1 MIYLLS
7 GAPGAGKGTQS
18 DMLVARLG
26 VKKLATG
33 DALRECVK
41 AKTELGIKVAKI
53 MDRGEFVADD
63 VLFDIVAA
71 SLDSF
76 AGEQKSRQEAGTQ
89 EDKQAGNPQDNKL
102 KVVLDGYPRN
112 VNQAEALASLSD
124 RYPVMRYVLLQID
137 HENSISRAMGRV
149 ICSSCRAI
157 YHRDTNP
164 PRQADRCDICGG
176 KLMQRGDDV
185 RESLAKRL
193 IVYRDETEPLIDYY
207 RKRGKLAEVD
217 ADRGVEQVFADIK
230 ELVLQDA

>member
-18 DMLVARLG
+18 DMLVSRLG
-26 VKKLATG
+26 FKKLATG

-76 AGEQKSRQEAGTQ
+76 AGEQKSGQ
-89 EDKQAGNPQDNKL
+89 EDKQGGKSQDGKL

-112 VNQAEALASLSD
+112 LNQAESLASLGD

-193 IVYRDETEPLIDYY
+193 TVYRDETEPLIDYY